1 VSRTLVVQ
9 SHRQPLPH
17 PWLDDCLASVAVW
30 AARRGYDYRWLDDAL
45 FDVLPRELRQRLAEM
60 PVVASDLARLEVLA
74 AALEEGYDTVVWW
87 DADTL
92 IFAPERLVL
101 PDAAYAVG
109 REVWLQPLTGSP
121 RVYVKV
127 HNAFL
132 MFRRGNPFLSFY
144 RHAAVRIL
152 RAHEGPMVPQLVG
165 PKLLTALN
173 NLMGLP
179 VLEGAAV
186 LSPRLLR
193 ALTDERTAPAAV
205 RDRERVLAL
214 FRRRSPEA
222 PAAFNLCGSS
232 VRRGEVDD
240 AALTAFCETP
250 ERWLRRMIDGWDP
263 S

>member
-1 VSRTLVVQ
+1 M
-9 SHRQPLPH
+9 
-17 PWLDDCLASVAVW
+17 AAW

-45 FDVLPRELRQRLAEM
+45 FDVLPRELRQRLAEL

-121 RVYVKV
+121 RAYVKV
-127 HNAFL
+127 HNALL
-132 MFRRGNPFLSFY
+132 MFRRDNPLLSFY
-144 RHAAVRIL
+144 RHAAARIVL
-152 RAHEGPMVPQLVG
+152 AHEGPMVPQLVG
-165 PKLLTALN
+165 PKLLTALH

-179 VLEGAAV
+179 VLEAAAV
-186 LSPRLLR
+186 LSPRQLR
-193 ALTDERTAPAAV
+193 ALTDGSSAPAAV

-214 FRRRSPEA
+214 FRRHSPEV

-232 VRRGEVDD
+232 VRRGELDD
-240 AALTAFCETP
+240 AALTAFCATSEC
-250 ERWLRRMIDGWDP
+250 WLARLREAWDAP
-263 S
+263 

>member
-1 VSRTLVVQ
+1 MAHTLVVQ

-17 PWLDDCLASVAVW
+17 PWLDGCRASVAAW
-30 AARRGYDYRWLDDAL
+30 AARRGYDYRWLDDTL
-45 FDVLPRELRQRLAEM
+45 FDVLPRQLRDRLAGV

-74 AALEEGYDTVVWW
+74 AALEEGYDTVLWW

-101 PDAAYAVG
+101 PDSAYAVG
-109 REVWLQPLTGSP
+109 REVWLQPLTGPP
-121 RVYVKV
+121 RAYVKV
-127 HNAFL
+127 HNALL

-144 RHAAVRIL
+144 RHAAARIL
-152 RAHEGPMVPQLVG
+152 LAHEGPMVPQLVG
-165 PKLLTALN
+165 PKLLTALH

-193 ALTDERTAPAAV
+193 ALTDDSTAPAAV
-205 RDRERVLAL
+205 RDRGRVLGL

-222 PAAFNLCGSS
+222 PTAFNLCGSS

-240 AALTAFCETP
+240 ATLTAFCATP
-250 ERWLRRMIDGWDP
+250 ERWLTRLSEAWDTP
-263 S
+263 